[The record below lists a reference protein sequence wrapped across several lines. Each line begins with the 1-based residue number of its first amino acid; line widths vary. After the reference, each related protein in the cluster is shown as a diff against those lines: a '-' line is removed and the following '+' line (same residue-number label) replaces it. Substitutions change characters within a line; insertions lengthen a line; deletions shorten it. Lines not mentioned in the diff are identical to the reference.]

1 MIVLCNYCGKEFYKR
16 PSEAKKDKRHFCC
29 LECRNEYFNE
39 KKAEKEK
46 NKRHKSDFVN
56 EFIIKDSYS
65 IMIINSK
72 KYGRKEVLIDTNK
85 IDILSETFWHVA
97 KMYEGYFSVVGWIKN
112 LNKEMTIHRFLTNCP
127 SDKLV
132 DHINRNPLDN
142 RLENLR
148 CVDRGENARNSKVLK
163 TSKSGIKG
171 VRYRYGRYQARI
183 TLNGKTI
190 SLGHFDT
197 LEEAKK
203 TREDF
208 CKKHNLIS

>member
-1 MIVLCNYCGKEFYKR
+1 MLVPCIYCGQEFYKR
-16 PSEAKKDKRHFCC
+16 PSEVKKDKRHFCC
-29 LECRNEYFNE
+29 LQCRNEYFKE

-46 NKRHKSDFVN
+46 NKRHKADFKN
-56 EFIIKDSYS
+56 EFIIKDKYS
-65 IMIINSK
+65 IMIIHSK
-72 KYGRKEVLIDTNK
+72 KYGIKEVLVDTDK
-85 IDILSETFWHVA
+85 IDLLSNTFWHVS

-112 LNKEMTIHRFLTNCP
+112 LNKEMTIHRYLTNCP
-127 SDKLV
+127 ANKVV

-148 CVDRGENARNSKVLK
+148 CVSFGDNVRNSKVLK
-163 TSKSGIKG
+163 NSISGVKG

-183 TLNGKTI
+183 TINGKTI

-203 TREDF
+203 VREDF
-208 CKKHNLIS
+208 CKKCNIIS